1 MGGKINMEL
10 CDNEINKI
18 GRQEFIDEC
27 LAILAD
33 ICDSFNYSSTKYKV
47 CGLYADF
54 CKCAM
59 LTLNIKKVLRV
70 LKANGI
76 KFELTT
82 ENELFTTIKLKD
94 VNTPKTIHV
103 ATLERG

>member
-1 MGGKINMEL
+1 MEL
-10 CDNEINKI
+10 YDTEINKI

-27 LAILAD
+27 LAILVD
-33 ICDSFNYSSTKYKV
+33 MCDSFNYSCSKYKV

-54 CKCAM
+54 CRCTM

-76 KFELTT
+76 KFELRT
-82 ENELFTTIKLKD
+82 ENELFTTIKLMDAKKKMPE
-94 VNTPKTIHV
+94 VHIEI
-103 ATLERG
+103 LET